1 MADWSEL
8 MADHERAKRGEF
20 SRSLLMNV
28 DLVCL
33 TRKPRD
39 PVKRRIM
46 HRLGLPERYPEVQF
60 PSPGN
65 TPEDLYDE
73 EI

>member
-1 MADWSEL
+1 MANWTEL
-8 MADHERAKRGEF
+8 MNSEERSKRHIL
-20 SRSLLMNV
+20 SRAILLAV
-28 DLVCL
+28 AEDCL

-39 PVKRRIM
+39 PVKRSLMRQ
-46 HRLGLPERYPEVQF
+46 LGLPERYPEVQY

-65 TPEDLYDE
+65 TPDDLSED